1 MPASNS
7 VDTYD
12 YAYIRIVPRVE
23 REEFINAGVILYCR
37 SRRFLAAA
45 IRLDGERLRLL
56 YPQLD
61 LAAVG
66 EQLALI
72 VRICQGEGPVGKLGQ
87 AEAFHWLVAPHST
100 VIQSSSVHC
109 GLCQNPQVALEHLV
123 ETM

>member
-7 VDTYD
+7 LDTYD

-23 REEFINAGVILYCR
+23 REEFINAGIILYCR

-45 IRLDGERLRLL
+45 IRLDNERLQRL

-61 LAAVG
+61 LATVQ

-100 VIQSSSVHC
+100 VIQSSPVHC
-109 GLCQNPQVALEHLV
+109 GLCQNPQAALEHLV